1 MCLLNKEINY
11 LVNFKYSK
19 FGNFQIWR
27 SCNIHQFIIKINDFK
42 LVFVI
47 KC

>member
-11 LVNFKYSK
+11 LVNFKHSK
-19 FGNFQIWR
+19 FENFKIWP
-27 SCNIHQFIIKINDFK
+27 SCNIYQFIIKTKDFK

-47 KC
+47 KF

>member
-1 MCLLNKEINY
+1 MCLLNKELNY

-27 SCNIHQFIIKINDFK
+27 SWKIYQFIIKTSDFK

-47 KC
+47 KF